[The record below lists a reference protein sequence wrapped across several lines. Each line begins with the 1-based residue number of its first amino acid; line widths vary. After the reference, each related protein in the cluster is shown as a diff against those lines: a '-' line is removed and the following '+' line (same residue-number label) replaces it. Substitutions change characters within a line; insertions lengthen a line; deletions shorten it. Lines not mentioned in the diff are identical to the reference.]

1 MDIIMADLTQEE
13 PLMSETGEAERR
25 YLVLVVGMLAGP
37 GPGRRLYDLSNA
49 QPSRFHVVVPPTRPD
64 YGLTW
69 TERQA
74 HDDANQ
80 RLDIILDFTKQM
92 GMNVSGEVSESD
104 DPVEAVRA
112 IGSDFDELI
121 VIDNPHGFARWQA
134 RKGLAELR
142 TDPGWPLLHLSA
154 NPPIVQ
160 SKHFDLDRLKNEF
173 ARFLADLKREEATP
187 SP

>member
-1 MDIIMADLTQEE
+1 LT
-13 PLMSETGEAERR
+13 SDTGKVERR

-49 QPSRFHVVVPPTRPD
+49 QPSRFHIVVPPTRPD

-69 TERQA
+69 TQRQA

-92 GMNVSGEVSESD
+92 GMNVSGEVSGSD

-154 NPPIVQ
+154 NPPFVQ
-160 SKHFDLDRLKNEF
+160 GKNFDLDRLKNEF
-173 ARFLADLKREEATP
+173 ALFLADLKREEAPP